1 MSHFVSQNIRHPVW
15 LRFFRLLVGISL
27 AIQPLSRVIERCS
40 ASHDV
45 NVVHTLRVMCPAESE
60 VQVRALLLRAIVE
73 RRLVLRQPRTAD
85 IGEGEEVSISAEV
98 ESERSRMRFGATKRF
113 ERWNGRKARPNPS
126 RSRLIPEIGAAE
138 AFLSEWFSTLRSS
151 RGESNRL

>member
-1 MSHFVSQNIRHPVW
+1 
-15 LRFFRLLVGISL
+15 VGISL
-27 AIQPLSRVIERCS
+27 AFQPLSRVIERCS

-60 VQVRALLLRAIVE
+60 VQVRALLLRAIAE

-98 ESERSRMRFGATKRF
+98 ESERRDALLDNNTVRAA
-113 ERWNGRKARPNPS
+113 ERRNALPNPS
-126 RSRLIPEIGAAE
+126 RIRLIPEIGAAE
-138 AFLSEWFSTLRSS
+138 AFSSGWFSTLRSS